1 MITLKQFYRKT
12 KKGSIIKLVNEVYL
26 RGDVHCGL
34 IGCAECTK
42 ENIELMPTNE
52 RQLDPAPRKGLNSRF
67 NLYHYIV
74 PDSSAI
80 LNQLDVLEDTN
91 FGENIIVLQSVL
103 DEVRRRNLQIY
114 LRLKQLISSKNC
126 YVFTNVFNK
135 HTYTQRKIGESN
147 EEYQDRLVC
156 VAVNWYNK
164 HLNDAIACI
173 LLTDY
178 LAIKNTAINAGVFA
192 CLVKDYVQ
200 DMTNNQNL
208 IDKLS
213 MKGEN
218 SETLPEDQFIYPEHL
233 TLAKIHEGI
242 TENRLFQG
250 KFQTNQQNF
259 LEATVNI
266 KLNGEDVP
274 VLIQGKQHINRAIH
288 DDIVAVELLPEN
300 EWTSKSELVLVA
312 EEVERLATTEKQDEM
327 DVDMKTDK
335 KQKDQ
340 GEVNGE
346 ATETGRRTPC
356 ARVVGIVKRNWRQ
369 YCGVLKERDESLM
382 KSMLLTSHLFVPAEK
397 RIPFIRVETRQYQA
411 LRSQRI
417 IVAIDSWPR
426 DSNFP
431 KGHYVRALGEIGDKE
446 TENELVLLE
455 HDIPYLE
462 FTKAVL
468 NCLPDP
474 DKWFIPEE
482 EYKRRLDLR
491 EYNVCSVDPP
501 GCTDIDDALHYKDL
515 DGDLCEIGVHIADVS
530 HFVKPYTA
538 IDLEA
543 ASRGTTVYLVD
554 RRINMIPEVLSSNLC
569 SLMGGEERLTFS
581 VIWKMNKRTGEK
593 LEAKFHKSVIKSKGA
608 FTYAEA
614 QLRIDNRNMNDEV
627 TLGLRGLNEMAKI
640 LRRKRIENGAII
652 LANMGELKFVEVES
666 ETHENVLQLEKKEM
680 QETNSMIEEF
690 MLLANIEVA
699 QKLYKE
705 FPSLALLRRHPKP
718 SLTNFVDLEESLK
731 ERGFKMDFST
741 NKSFSESLDRVQD
754 AKNPFLN
761 LMTRILATRAMT
773 QALYYCTGSLADVD
787 SNFHHF
793 GLAVEMYTHFTS
805 PIRRYAD
812 LVVHRLLS
820 HAISYECIEASM
832 MNKDRM
838 QKICDNINYRHRNAQ
853 YANRSSVKLNTIWY
867 IKSSKGEFKEDAYV
881 LQVKK
886 NALSLFI
893 PKLALEA
900 IYFLDPPAAWAI
912 EEKAYSISQTHVPT
926 GHAFRQFD
934 KVKVIVAV
942 VDKSTQINR
951 GVERLVVSIVEPPID
966 NRESTRY

>member
-12 KKGSIIKLVNEVYL
+12 KKGSIIKAVNEVYL
-26 RGDVHCGL
+26 RGDIHCGL
-34 IGCAECTK
+34 IGCAECSK
-42 ENIELMPTNE
+42 ENIELVATNE
-52 RQLDPAPRKGLNSRF
+52 RPLDPAPRKGVNSRF
-67 NLYHYIV
+67 DLYHYIV

-91 FGENIIVLQSVL
+91 FGENIIILQSVM

-114 LRLKQLISSKNC
+114 LRLKQLISSRNC

-135 HTYTQRKIGESN
+135 HTYVQRKIGESN
-147 EEYQDRLVC
+147 EAYQDRLVC
-156 VAVNWYNK
+156 AAVNWYNK
-164 HLNDAIACI
+164 HLNDVIACI

-200 DMTNNQNL
+200 DMANNQNL

-213 MKGEN
+213 MKGET

-233 TLAKIHEGI
+233 ELSKIHEGI
-242 TENRLFQG
+242 TENRLYQG

-266 KLNGEDVP
+266 KMNNGDVS

-288 DDIVAVELLPEN
+288 DDIVAVELLPES
-300 EWTSKSELVLVA
+300 EWTSKSDLVLIA
-312 EEVERLATTEKQDEM
+312 EEVERPANAEKQDEM
-327 DVDMKTDK
+327 DVDIPAADK
-335 KQKDQ
+335 K
-340 GEVNGE
+340 ETGE
-346 ATETGRRTPC
+346 ANGVEAARRTPC
-356 ARVVGIVKRNWRQ
+356 AKVVGIVKRNWRQ

-397 RIPFIRVETRQYQA
+397 RIPFIRIETRQYQA

-474 DKWFIPEE
+474 EKWSVPEE
-482 EYKRRLDLR
+482 EYARRLDLR

-515 DGDLCEIGVHIADVS
+515 GGDLCEIGVHIADVS

-543 ASRGTTVYLVD
+543 ANRGTTVYLVD

-581 VIWKMNKRTGEK
+581 VIWKMNKKTGEK
-593 LEAKFHKSVIKSKGA
+593 LEAKFYKSVIKSKGA

-614 QLRIDNRNMNDEV
+614 QNRIDSPNMKDEV
-627 TLGLRGLNEMAKI
+627 TLGLRGLNSMAKI

-652 LANMGELKFVEVES
+652 LANMGELRFVEVES

-699 QKLYKE
+699 QKLYQE

-741 NKSFSESLDRVQD
+741 NKSFSESLDRVKD
-754 AKNPFLN
+754 PKNPFLN

-820 HAISYECIEASM
+820 HAISYECIEASL

-838 QKICDNINYRHRNAQ
+838 QKICENINYRHRNAQ
-853 YANRSSVKLNTIWY
+853 YANRSSVKLNTIWF
-867 IKSSKGEFKEDAYV
+867 IKNSKGEFREDAYV

-900 IYFLDPPAAWAI
+900 IYFLDPPAAWCEEQKGYAI
-912 EEKAYSISQTHVPT
+912 TQTHVPT
-926 GHAFRQFD
+926 GHVFRQFD
-934 KVKVIVAV
+934 KVKVIVSV

-951 GVERLVVSIVEPPID
+951 GVERLVVTIVEPPID
-966 NRESTRY
+966 NREAGRY